1 MVRCLLVGA
10 LATVLLLIGGPAF
23 ADPPI
28 TETINQ
34 KNIVNTFVDFLPSSC
49 ELGGPLYTFT
59 TTTNRVE
66 HSTTFDD
73 GRIHGTILETGSFVA
88 APLEDPSL
96 PTYTGKFTNRN
107 SFFVQNGM
115 VVTNTSTRT
124 VHGSGSDG
132 STFKIHVTV
141 HTNIPPT
148 GAINEF
154 FRCH

>member
-1 MVRCLLVGA
+1 MVRRLLVGT
-10 LATVLLLIGGPAF
+10 LATALLMIGAPAF
-23 ADPPI
+23 ADPPT

-34 KNIVNTFVDFLPSSC
+34 KVVNTFVDFLPNTC
-49 ELGGPLYTFT
+49 ELGGLYTFT
-59 TTTNRVE
+59 TTNNRVE

-73 GRIHGTILETGSFVA
+73 GRIQGTILETGTFVA
-88 APLEDPSL
+88 VPLEDPSL
-96 PTYTGKFTNRN
+96 PTYTGKFINLN

-132 STFKIHVTV
+132 STFTIHVTA

-148 GAINEF
+148 GTVNDF